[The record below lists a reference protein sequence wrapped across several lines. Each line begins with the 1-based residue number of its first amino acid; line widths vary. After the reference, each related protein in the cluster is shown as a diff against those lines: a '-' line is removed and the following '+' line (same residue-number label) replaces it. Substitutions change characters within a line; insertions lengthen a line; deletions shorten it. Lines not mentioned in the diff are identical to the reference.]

1 MGGCH
6 AACGEQVFSERLLH
20 ASVPYRGTRSQRRTL
35 FYKYLPFGASRA
47 DLSGIKKRHYD
58 LTAPEMTDAQRL
70 IMGWPEEWVEAGLA
84 SEATPSIGSGG
95 PKL

>member
-1 MGGCH
+1 M
-6 AACGEQVFSERLLH
+6 
-20 ASVPYRGTRSQRRTL
+20 PYRGTRSQRRTL

-70 IMGWPEEWVEAGLA
+70 IMGWPEEWGGEEGQLTGAGLMF
-84 SEATPSIGSGG
+84 EP